1 MPSLPSGIDWIAGAV
16 ATAVLLPLLAIG
28 IGMPFWIACIISVL
42 AGGGVVAILA
52 PRKLFAQLDASGAAR
67 GRIEFAREL
76 LTDAEPLA
84 ARMAAAA
91 TLIRAP
97 NVAERVRHLVSI
109 ARDIFAAIEKDPL
122 RVDRVRRFLTYYLP
136 RAAEIAEAYGSLERS
151 LTPNTARI
159 AATGELIDRLDVAFT
174 RYAASLQDTDLDKL
188 DIELKLLKSSLD
200 DDLGPIA
207 PPTAARDQVK
217 GKT

>member
-1 MPSLPSGIDWIAGAV
+1 MPTLPSGIDWIAGAV

-28 IGMPFWIACIISVL
+28 VAMPFWIACIISVL
-42 AGGGVVAILA
+42 AGAGIVSIVA
-52 PRKLFAQLDASGAAR
+52 PRKLFARLDASGAAR
-67 GRIEFAREL
+67 GKIEFAREL

-84 ARMAAAA
+84 TRMAAAA
-91 TLIRAP
+91 TSIRAP
-97 NVAERVRHLVSI
+97 NVAERVRHLVSM
-109 ARDIFAAIEKDPL
+109 AREIFAAIEQDPL

-151 LTPNTARI
+151 LAPNPARI

-174 RYAASLQDTDLDKL
+174 RYAASLQDADLDKL
-188 DIELKLLKSSLD
+188 DIELKLLRSSLD

-207 PPTAARDQVK
+207 PPDAARDQAK
-217 GKT
+217 GRT

>member
-1 MPSLPSGIDWIAGAV
+1 MPSLPSGIEWIAGAV

-28 IGMPFWIACIISVL
+28 LGMPFWIACIISVL
-42 AGGGVVAILA
+42 GGGGIVAILA

-84 ARMAAAA
+84 ARIEAAA
-91 TLIRAP
+91 TSIRAP
-97 NVAERVRHLVSI
+97 KVAERVRHLVSM
-109 ARDIFAAIEKDPL
+109 ARSIFAAIEKDPL
-122 RVDRVRRFLTYYLP
+122 RIDRVRRFLTYYLP

-151 LTPNTARI
+151 VAPDTARI

-174 RYAASLQDTDLDKL
+174 RYAASLQDADLDKL

-200 DDLGPIA
+200 DDLGSVA
-207 PPTAARDQVK
+207 SSAAALDQVK
-217 GKT
+217 GRT